1 MLRKTLVVMA
11 LTVCLSIG
19 VAADPVRWQQ
29 LERGATQQR
38 TNVNTTQAVRTTTA
52 PAELTQQPVAAD
64 GETPKFVTLP
74 DGRIVPYGPGA
85 ICTDDCVEGFED
97 ETVRRPSLWYV
108 AIPAI
113 AGGIIATVLITRG
126 HDSLTPTRGNPRPFE
141 PPPSGTPTPLPL
153 PSPGPHGEVPE
164 PATLVL
170 LGAGLAIIGRRARR
184 A

>member
-1 MLRKTLVVMA
+1 MLRKTLVVIA

-29 LERGATQQR
+29 LEPGATQQQ
-38 TNVNTTQAVRTTTA
+38 TYVNTTQTVTTTTA
-52 PAELTQQPVAAD
+52 PAELTQQPASAD
-64 GETPKFVTLP
+64 GELPKFVTLP

-85 ICTDDCVEGFED
+85 ICTDDCVQGFED
-97 ETVRRPSLWYV
+97 QTVRRPNLWYV

-126 HDSLTPTRGNPRPFE
+126 HDSLTPTRSNPKPFD
-141 PPPSGTPTPLPL
+141 PPPGTPNPFPS
-153 PSPGPHGEVPE
+153 PSPGPGGEVPE

-170 LGAGLAIIGRRARR
+170 LGAGLAIIGTRVRRA
-184 A
+184 